1 MLDER
6 VKRQEGE
13 SIEEYQM
20 RLSVMKLK
28 EGYDI
33 DWQEIKELLN
43 SDEHIDTLRRK
54 GYGLAMAYEIYEDK
68 INKLTEEYYLQVQQI
83 RDRTDAE
90 IEDKRLNEL
99 QNKILQLK
107 VEKEKLKNERNHV
120 NAKVRILAQVDHLIE
135 CIKDEMRELNKVK
148 PLITEEV
155 VENNSERDAI
165 MLVSDIHIGAGADN
179 ILDVYNPEICRL
191 KMNYYI
197 DKCIDR
203 IKKEN
208 PQVIHFLCGG
218 DLISGIIHTTTRFDN
233 RLDVA
238 EQVSFASELISE
250 SIAKVRRECKLPL
263 KVAILS
269 GNHDRIIADKNQHM
283 EEENFVKFIARFVE
297 LRLKEDKGIEFYQQ
311 VDPTLINLKIRGHKC
326 VLVHGDKDRR
336 NAIHRLIELNGEVY
350 DYIFQGHF
358 HKFGVEPHNHTTV
371 ITNGAFGGET
381 YARNARLY
389 DKPIQLL
396 MFFTDDGLEN
406 IYPINLSNYE
416 KNEEK

>member
-1 MLDER
+1 MDEQL
-6 VKRQEGE
+6 KRFEGE

-20 RLSVMKLK
+20 RLSVMKLR

-54 GYGLAMAYEIYEDK
+54 GYGLAMAYDLYEDK
-68 INKLTEEYYLQVQQI
+68 INRMTEEYYLQVQQI
-83 RDRTDAE
+83 RDRTEVE
-90 IEDKRLNEL
+90 IEDKRIKEL
-99 QNKILQLK
+99 QNKVLQLK

-120 NAKVRILAQVDHLIE
+120 NAQVRVMARVSHLIE
-135 CIKDEMRELNKVK
+135 CVKADIIELNEKR
-148 PLITEEV
+148 PLITKEIIKG
-155 VENNSERDAI
+155 ENKRDAI
-165 MLVSDIHIGAGADN
+165 MLVSDIHIGAGAEN
-179 ILDVYNPEICRL
+179 ILDIYNPEICRL

-197 DKCIDR
+197 DKCIER
-203 IKKEN
+203 INKEK

-238 EQVSFASELISE
+238 EQVTFASELISE
-250 SIAKVRRECKLPL
+250 AIAKVRRECKLPM

-269 GNHDRIIADKNQHM
+269 GNHDRIIADKNQHI
-283 EEENFVKFIARFVE
+283 EEENFVKFIAEFVK
-297 LRLKEDKGIEFYQQ
+297 LRLQDDKGIEFYKQE
-311 VDPTLINLKIRGHKC
+311 DPTLINMEIRGYKC

-336 NAIHRLIELNGEVY
+336 NTIHRLIEMNKTVY

-358 HKFGVEPHNHTTV
+358 HKYAIEPHNHTTV

-396 MFFTDDGLEN
+396 MFFDDNGLEST
-406 IYPINLSNYE
+406 YPINLEGYK
-416 KNEEK
+416 KNK

>member
-1 MLDER
+1 MNNNFDDQL
-6 VKRQEGE
+6 KRMEGE

-33 DWQEIKELLN
+33 DWEEIKKLLH
-43 SDEHIDTLRRK
+43 SDECVDTLRRK
-54 GYGLAMAYEIYEDK
+54 GYGLVMAYDIYEDK
-68 INKLTEEYYLQVQQI
+68 INKMIDEYCSQIQQI
-83 RDRTDAE
+83 KDRMEKET
-90 IEDKRLNEL
+90 EDKRLNEI
-99 QNKILQLK
+99 QNKVLQLK

-120 NAKVRILAQVDHLIE
+120 NAQVRVIARVDHLID
-135 CIKDEMRELNKVK
+135 CIKEEIISLNEKK
-148 PLITEEV
+148 PLITKEIIQG
-155 VENNSERDAI
+155 ENKRDAI
-165 MLVSDIHIGAGADN
+165 IMVSDIHIGAGAEN
-179 ILDVYNPEICRL
+179 ILDIYNPEICRL

-197 DKCIDR
+197 DKCIER
-203 IKKEN
+203 INKEK
-208 PQVIHFLCGG
+208 PQMIHFLCGG

-238 EQVSFASELISE
+238 EQVTFASELISE
-250 SIAKVRRECKLPL
+250 SIAKVRKECKLPM

-269 GNHDRIIADKNQHM
+269 GNHDRIIADKNQHI
-283 EEENFVKFIARFVE
+283 EEENFVKFIAEFIK
-297 LRLKEDKGIEFYQQ
+297 LRLQEDKGIDFYKQK
-311 VDPTLINLKIRGHKC
+311 DPTLIDIEIRGYKC

-336 NAIHRLIELNGEVY
+336 NTIHRLIEINKTVY

-358 HKFGVEPHNHTTV
+358 HKYAVEPHNHTTV

-396 MFFTDDGLEN
+396 MFFDDNGLEST
-406 IYPINLSNYE
+406 YPINLDGY
-416 KNEEK
+416 KK

>member
-1 MLDER
+1 MFDDKFQRL
-6 VKRQEGE
+6 EGE

-20 RLSVMKLK
+20 RLSIMKLK

-33 DWQEIKELLN
+33 DWSEIKELLQ
-43 SDEHIDTLRRK
+43 SDEHPDTLRRK
-54 GYGLAMAYEIYEDK
+54 GKGLVMGYEIYENK
-68 INKLTEEYYLQVQQI
+68 MNKLAEEYYLQIQKI
-83 RDRTDAE
+83 KEKIDTE

-120 NAKVRILAQVDHLIE
+120 NAQVRVIARVDHLIE
-135 CIKDEMRELNKVK
+135 CVKEEIKELNNIK
-148 PLITEEV
+148 PLITDEV
-155 VENNSERDAI
+155 VINENERDAI
-165 MLVSDIHIGAGADN
+165 ILISDVHIGVGADN

-197 DKCIDR
+197 DSCIER

-208 PQVIHFLCGG
+208 PKVIHFLCGG

-250 SIAKVRRECKLPL
+250 SIAKVRRECKLPI

-269 GNHDRIIADKNQHM
+269 GNHDRIVADKNQHL
-283 EEENFVKFIARFVE
+283 EEENFVKFISEFVK
-297 LRLKEDKGIEFYQQ
+297 LRLKEDTGIEFYSQE
-311 VDPTLINLKIRGHKC
+311 DPTLINLDIRGYKC

-336 NAIHRLIELNGEVY
+336 NTIHRLIELNGEVY

-358 HKFGVEPHNHTTV
+358 HKFGVEPHNHTVV

-396 MFFTDDGLEN
+396 MFFTNDGLET
-406 IYPINLSNYE
+406 IYPINLENY
-416 KNEEK
+416 KK

>member
-1 MLDER
+1 MFDDKFQRL
-6 VKRQEGE
+6 EGE

-20 RLSVMKLK
+20 RLSIMKLK

-33 DWQEIKELLN
+33 DWSEIKELLQ
-43 SDEHIDTLRRK
+43 SDEHPDTLRRK
-54 GYGLAMAYEIYEDK
+54 GKGLVMGYEIYENK
-68 INKLTEEYYLQVQQI
+68 MNKLAEEYYLQIQKIKDKV
-83 RDRTDAE
+83 DAE
-90 IEDKRLNEL
+90 IEDKRLVEL

-120 NAKVRILAQVDHLIE
+120 NAQVRVIARVDHLIE
-135 CIKDEMRELNKVK
+135 CVKEEIKELNNIK
-148 PLITEEV
+148 PLITDEV
-155 VENNSERDAI
+155 VINENERDAI
-165 MLVSDIHIGAGADN
+165 ILISDVHIGVGADN

-197 DKCIDR
+197 DSCIER

-208 PQVIHFLCGG
+208 PKVIHFLCGG

-250 SIAKVRRECKLPL
+250 SIAKVRRECKLPI

-269 GNHDRIIADKNQHM
+269 GNHDRIVADKNQHL
-283 EEENFVKFIARFVE
+283 EEENFVKFISEFVK
-297 LRLKEDKGIEFYQQ
+297 LRLKEDTGIEFYSQE
-311 VDPTLINLKIRGHKC
+311 DPTLINLDIRGYKC

-336 NAIHRLIELNGEVY
+336 NTIHRLIELNGEVY

-358 HKFGVEPHNHTTV
+358 HKFGVEPHNHTVV

-396 MFFTDDGLEN
+396 MFFTNDGLET
-406 IYPINLSNYE
+406 IYPINLENY
-416 KNEEK
+416 KK